1 MRGQLV
7 DVESHGLLSIKKSI
21 LLEGVDCDRVGRA
34 VGRRRLRGSWGGS
47 GGQHTVMSGMMSPSS
62 SVLCPATIKVFAR
75 EPQGSNLPTGD
86 SAS

>member
-62 SVLCPATIKVFAR
+62 SVLCLWGPS
-75 EPQGSNLPTGD
+75 P
-86 SAS
+86 